1 MMDQQTSSQAQ
12 LERGDTLLKQGE
24 LREAA
29 EEFASLVR
37 AEPGNPAG
45 HLGLAEASL
54 ALGDFATT
62 QTACAQVQQL
72 APQSAEAALA
82 RALLAVLG
90 QRFDLALPEVDHS
103 IELDPT
109 RGYAH
114 ALRAYVLRRL
124 GQRYD
129 GALAEARAGRT
140 WGTTDLDHL
149 FAPLQPK
156 EALPTVAAGT
166 ALAPQIPT
174 TPGPRPWEQRSSRER
189 QVVRAR
195 FAFRGV
201 PVVTYTL
208 MAINIGLYIVG
219 LFFGGSVG
227 NTPGGIYLY
236 TGSNIFAKAD
246 NPLYSFGMEQGLL
259 IQHDPI
265 QAYRLLTAMFL
276 QASIT
281 HIAFNMLSLLFV
293 GVVVERMFGAARFTA
308 IYFAS
313 GIVAGLAQVFLSP
326 ESVSLG
332 ASGAIFGIFGAFG
345 AFFLL
350 RRRSL
355 GPAANAYI
363 GQWVFWLAI
372 NLYLS
377 FSDRHI
383 ALFDH
388 LGGLVTGFILG
399 AILTAAATRRRAR
412 PGY

>member
-1 MMDQQTSSQAQ
+1 MEQQTDTQTQIA
-12 LERGDTLLKQGE
+12 RGDTLLKQGDV
-24 LREAA
+24 REAA
-29 EEFASLVR
+29 EAFAGVVR
-37 AEPGNPAG
+37 VESGNLAG

-62 QTACAQVQQL
+62 RQACALVQQL
-72 APQSAEAALA
+72 APLSAEAALA
-82 RALLAVLG
+82 RALLAVLD
-90 QRFDLALPEVDHS
+90 QRFDLALPEVEHS

-149 FAPLQPK
+149 FASLPTDAP
-156 EALPTVAAGT
+156 LPTVAAG
-166 ALAPQIPT
+166 AEFAPQIPT
-174 TPGPRPWEQRSSRER
+174 TPGPRSWEQRPARER

-201 PVVTYTL
+201 PIVTYTL
-208 MAINIGLYIVG
+208 MALNVGIFIIG
-219 LFFGGSVG
+219 LFFGGSIG
-227 NTPGGIYLY
+227 NTPGGIYVY
-236 TGSNIFAKAD
+236 TGTDIFAKAD
-246 NPLYSFGMEQGLL
+246 NPIYSFGMAQGLL
-259 IQHDPI
+259 IEHDPI
-265 QAYRLLTAMFL
+265 QAYRILTAMFL

-281 HIAFNMLSLLFV
+281 HILFNMLSLLFV
-293 GVVVERMFGAARFTA
+293 GVVVERMFGAGRFTL

-313 GIVAGLAQVFLSP
+313 GIAAGLLQAFVAPQAVA
-326 ESVSLG
+326 LG

-345 AFFLL
+345 AFMLL
-350 RRRSL
+350 RRRAL
-355 GPAANAYI
+355 GPAANAYL

-372 NLYLS
+372 NLFIS
-377 FSDRHI
+377 FSDPQI

-388 LGGLVTGFILG
+388 LGGLVVGFALG
-399 AILTAAATRRRAR
+399 ALLTSRATRQRAR
-412 PGY
+412 PNY